1 MNRLECST
9 LRCIAIVSI
18 MFHNFT
24 HWLPGA
30 APENEFSFSLE
41 HYEYFWRSV
50 LGTDFLIQLFSFFG
64 HLGVPVF
71 VFLTGYGLA
80 QKYDGKEHLEWKPF
94 LYNHWK
100 KLFIP
105 LVVGTFAYLL
115 VMFVMEGH
123 LVCSVSRIIAQC
135 TMLLNFISPMHL
147 LPMPYWYLGMT
158 MQLYIIYVLLVH
170 KCTIKSLLLL
180 AIASLIFMACF
191 VNYPQVVVL
200 SKFNCIGWFAP
211 LCMGIAYSRYQ
222 SIIHV
227 ERGFRLIGT
236 LGITLFLILICG
248 FNYFTWLLIPLLIVI
263 LSVGMVKYVPILF
276 QKKMDSI
283 GKNSLYFLIVHPI
296 TRELTIPLVS
306 DLGGYGCFLLYVLIT
321 YISVHYYCIL
331 KIKCEHS

>member
-1 MNRLECST
+1 
-9 LRCIAIVSI
+9 